1 MCRYERSRKCQSL
14 DPIPS
19 HRITH
24 SQSHSLIS
32 SLILYSN
39 IFAHISLGVSSKT
52 KIVYGFLAPLHS
64 KVPCPII
71 TTEESML
78 LHSVPSHL
86 CFIDTDYM
94 THFVAACIWTATVCS
109 SLQRATGHIIITWF
123 PGTIRQESMENT
135 DKAVHPHW
143 SASGQLW
150 AQPQTCAP

>member
-1 MCRYERSRKCQSL
+1 MCRYERSWKCRSL

-19 HRITH
+19 HWITR

-32 SLILYSN
+32 ILIFYSQ
-39 IFAHISLGVSSKT
+39 IYAHISPGVSSKT
-52 KIVYGFLAPLHS
+52 RIVYGYLAPSHS

-78 LHSVPSHL
+78 FHSVL
-86 CFIDTDYM
+86 CSIDTDYM
-94 THFVAACIWTATVCS
+94 THSLAAPILTATVCS

-123 PGTIRQESMENT
+123 PGTIRQESMETT

-143 SASGQLW
+143 SASGQRW
-150 AQPQTCAP
+150 ARPQTCAP